1 MSKSS
6 REPLQLRPLVEPPSP
21 VHTPRKHSD
30 SSARVSPPRTSG
42 TLIGAPGLADAN
54 STNHVGGGAGSV
66 DSRPDSYTAN
76 STPISANTLH
86 ASLPTAPPPPSATAH
101 SSSIPIAQNSNPG
114 ANTGLSPNQYAH
126 GHGHGHAH
134 DTSPHASSP
143 AQQLQG
149 VLTPKSAQR
158 QQKKR
163 VTFPHDNQLVSG
175 STDAPNPWK
184 LRACCLLLGVSCLMF
199 S

>member
-21 VHTPRKHSD
+21 VHTPRKPSD
-30 SSARVSPPRTSG
+30 SFARVSPPRNSATS
-42 TLIGAPGLADAN
+42 IGAPGLADAN

-76 STPISANTLH
+76 STPISANTPR
-86 ASLPTAPPPPSATAH
+86 ASFPTAPPPPAATTH
-101 SSSIPIAQNSNPG
+101 SSSIPIPG
-114 ANTGLSPNQYAH
+114 ASTGLSPNQYAH
-126 GHGHGHAH
+126 VHGHGH
-134 DTSPHASSP
+134 DTSPHASS

-158 QQKKR
+158 QEKKR
-163 VTFPHDNQLVSG
+163 VTFPPDNQLVSG
-175 STDAPNPWK
+175 SVDPPNPWK
-184 LRACCLLLGVSCLMF
+184 LRAFCFCLMF
-199 S
+199 SYLML